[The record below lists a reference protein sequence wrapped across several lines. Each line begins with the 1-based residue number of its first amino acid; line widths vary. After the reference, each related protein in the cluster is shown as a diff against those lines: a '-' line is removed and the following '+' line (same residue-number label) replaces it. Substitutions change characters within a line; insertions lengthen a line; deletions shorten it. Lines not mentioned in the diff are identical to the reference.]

1 MQSLVS
7 SALSGPSQYVLKTL
21 KELEALDDMRHGYI
35 DSAGFS
41 ERWGEGQFQTVCHFE
56 DMAQQQVKNHRL
68 KSSSIKSFFLVV
80 QFYTFPSSGD
90 NLGWSGSS
98 GMLYC

>member
-21 KELEALDDMRHGYI
+21 KELEALDDMHGYI

-68 KSSSIKSFFLVV
+68 KSSSILVV